1 MRWHRHH
8 SITAAI
14 VVLTTAFVVA
24 AATASAA
31 FGAPVAQ
38 AKKEKVKAKIHDRTL
53 EVTGTNADETIALRL
68 RSGDP
73 SIVEVVVGGG
83 SSADFDFRRTRFDN
97 IDVRAGG
104 GDDVLS
110 VDESNGSFTDTEAT
124 TLEGEAGNDTLRG
137 GSFRETFVGGDGND
151 FVDGNRG
158 DDLAQL
164 GAGDDTFQ
172 WDPGDASDTV
182 EGQDGHDVMTFNGA
196 AAAEAFDVSANGPRI
211 RFFRNIA
218 NITMDLDDVEQIS
231 LGALGGADTLTVHD
245 LSGTDLT
252 ELDDD
257 LAGTLGGSSPDGAQD
272 SVVVD
277 GTAANDS
284 IVVLGLG
291 QAGAS
296 SVSGLQATVRITHA
310 DLTDSLNVDAGSGD
324 DVVNAAALTADALK
338 LTMDGGPGAD
348 RLLGG
353 AGADTLIAGDGND
366 FVDGNRADD
375 VAFLGAGDDTFQW
388 DPGDGSDVIE
398 GQDGT
403 DRMLFNGANV
413 AERFD
418 LAANGG
424 RLRFVRDIANITMD
438 TDGVEVVDIRA
449 LGGADKVTVH
459 DLSGTD
465 VTSVRTDLAGA
476 AGGGDGAADQV
487 IVEGTAG
494 DDVIDVAGSAGTV
507 NIFGLAAAVTIT
519 NAEPAADAL
528 TVDALAGDDVV
539 EASGLA
545 ANVLTLT
552 AKGGDGDDV
561 LLGSAG
567 ADILLGEAGDDV
579 LIGGPGVDALDG
591 GPGDNIVIQD

>member
-14 VVLTTAFVVA
+14 VVLTTALVVA
-24 AATASAA
+24 AATASTA
-31 FGAPVAQ
+31 FGAPVAK
-38 AKKEKVKAKIHDRTL
+38 AKKEKVKAQIHDRTL
-53 EVTGTNADETIALRL
+53 EVTGTKAGETIALRL
-68 RSGDP
+68 RSGNP

-83 SSADFDFRRTRFDN
+83 SSADFDFRRTRFDS
-97 IDVRAGG
+97 IDVRAGD
-104 GDDVLS
+104 GDDVLTI
-110 VDESNGSFTDTEAT
+110 DESNGSFTDTEAT

-137 GSFRETFVGGDGND
+137 GAFRETFVGGDGND
-151 FVDGNRG
+151 FADGNRG

-196 AAAEAFDVSANGPRI
+196 AVAEVFDVSANGGRV
-211 RFFRNIA
+211 RFLRNIG
-218 NITMDLDDVEQIS
+218 NVTMDLDDVEQIG
-231 LGALGGADTLTVHD
+231 LAALGGADTLTVHD
-245 LSGTDLT
+245 LSGTDLR

-257 LAGTLGGSSPDGAQD
+257 LAGTLGGSSADGDHD

-277 GTAANDS
+277 GTAGNDS
-284 IVVLGLG
+284 IVALG
-291 QAGAS
+291 QAGES

-310 DLTDSLNVDAGSGD
+310 DAPDSLNLDAGSGD
-324 DVVNAAALTADALK
+324 DAVNAATLTADALK
-338 LTMDGGPGAD
+338 LTADGGAGND
-348 RLLGG
+348 TLLGG
-353 AGADTLIAGDGND
+353 AGADVLLGSDGND
-366 FVDGNRADD
+366 FVDGNRGDD
-375 VAFLGAGDDTFQW
+375 VGFLGAGDDTFQW
-388 DPGDGSDVIE
+388 DPGDGSDVVE

-413 AERFD
+413 AEQFD
-418 LAANGG
+418 LSANGG
-424 RLRFVRDIANITMD
+424 RLRFFRNIANITMD

-449 LGGADKVTVH
+449 LGGADTVTVH
-459 DLSGTD
+459 NLSGTD
-465 VTSVRTDLAGA
+465 VTSVRADLAA
-476 AGGGDGAADQV
+476 TAGGGDGAADQV

-494 DDVIDVAGSAGTV
+494 DDVIDVAGSAGAANV
-507 NIFGLAAAVTIT
+507 SGLPAAVAIT

-591 GPGDNIVIQD
+591 GPGDNVIIQD